1 MILAIQTSLSLVNQG
16 GIGSQTCTSL
26 IYFFM
31 TEIISTDMML
41 RFLSREFCTRKLNGG
56 DPLQLVPCLSAGS
69 MQATIFLGYSQL
81 RTEHGMLVGTLPFT
95 SGAELLQENL
105 RKFWPVS
112 GEPQSALQ
120 CSVPPP
126 TQFSYFGCQVCIAF
140 QSLSSPAP
148 ALVFLL
154 PLQLFPKV
162 IPSDACFM
170 EDLNPQT
177 PSNLMDADFDI
188 SSQMI
193 FNFVGERSCYLL

>member
-41 RFLSREFCTRKLNGG
+41 RFLSREFCTRKLNGV
-56 DPLQLVPCLSAGS
+56 DPLQLVPCLTAGS
-69 MQATIFLGYSQL
+69 MQATIFLGYSQI

-126 TQFSYFGCQVCIAF
+126 TQFSYFRCQVCIAF

-148 ALVFLL
+148 ALIFLL

-162 IPSDACFM
+162 IPSDAC
-170 EDLNPQT
+170 
-177 PSNLMDADFDI
+177 
-188 SSQMI
+188 
-193 FNFVGERSCYLL
+193 